1 MAGQQPPGTYL
12 SLPPQHWGL
21 KHESPQLA
29 FCMGVAIVFMQAIDK
44 LFPWGPSA
52 PFYPLMFPAYGS
64 DYEIGK
70 TLFIR
75 SSVLLDSRVSKPMS
89 ALVLAIHC

>member
-29 FCMGVAIVFMQAIDK
+29 FCMGVAIVFMQA
-44 LFPWGPSA
+44 SA